1 MERVK
6 GKRVKFIKGE
16 KIMYM
21 MIALLLI
28 AVPVVNVFTKATL
41 SKTNIEVEKLRNKI
55 TDQSGVNE
63 GLSMKIN
70 ELTSLDKIQEVAK
83 ENGLSYINDNIK
95 VIADDE

>member
-1 MERVK
+1 MERTK

-16 KIMYM
+16 KIMYV

-28 AVPVVNVFTKATL
+28 AIPVINVFTKATL

-95 VIADDE
+95 VIAENE

>member
-1 MERVK
+1 MEKAK
-6 GKRVKFIKGE
+6 GKRVKLIKGE
-16 KIMYM
+16 KIMYV

-28 AVPVVNVFTKATL
+28 SIPVINVFTKATL
-41 SKTNIEVEKLRNKI
+41 SKTNIEVEKLRDKI
-55 TDQSGVNE
+55 SNQNGVNE

-95 VIADDE
+95 VIAENE

>member
-1 MERVK
+1 MEKAK

-16 KIMYM
+16 KIMYV
-21 MIALLLI
+21 MIILLLI
-28 AVPVVNVFTKATL
+28 SIPVINVFTKATL
-41 SKTNIEVEKLRNKI
+41 SKTNIEVEMLRDKI
-55 TDQSGVNE
+55 SDQSGVNE

-95 VIADDE
+95 VIAEEE

>member
-95 VIADDE
+95 VIAEDE

>member
-16 KIMYM
+16 KIMYV

-28 AVPVVNVFTKATL
+28 AIPVINVFTKATL

-95 VIADDE
+95 VIAEDE